1 MEERMLQAVAVLAAG
16 YALYLLW
23 KIGFLLED
31 VSKAAD
37 PIKKAVWGIQ
47 HKVDVMEGRM
57 ESRAENDPLVNI
69 NEKLAEIGLQL
80 TEISASLDKIVNAI
94 DHGAI
99 DEIRCSVKSLDDEV
113 RSINRTLDCWED
125 GRCEREIQ
133 KLTDGP

>member
-1 MEERMLQAVAVLAAG
+1 MLQAVAVLAAG

>member
-1 MEERMLQAVAVLAAG
+1 MDETILQ
-16 YALYLLW
+16 YAIAIAIPCVLYLLW

-37 PIKKAVWGIQ
+37 PVKKAVWGIQ
-47 HKVDVMEGRM
+47 HKVDVMERRM

-69 NEKLAEIGLQL
+69 NEKLAEIDLQL

-99 DEIRCSVKSLDDEV
+99 DEIRDSVKSVGDEV
-113 RSINRTLDCWED
+113 QSINRTLDGWED
-125 GRCEREIQ
+125 GRFEREIQ